1 VPLIDRATI
10 EMPDPLRPGEHCL
23 AYEPA
28 GGDLLRVAREAL
40 ADKPR
45 LARIALAGRALVLRR
60 HLHRAVAD
68 GILEQALGWWSRQ
81 DSNLWPTV

>member
-1 VPLIDRATI
+1 MPLIDRATV
-10 EMPDPLRPGEHCL
+10 EMPDPLLPDEHCL

-28 GGDLLRVAREAL
+28 GDDLLRVARAAL

-45 LARIALAGRALVLRR
+45 LTRIAAAGRALVLER
-60 HLHRAVAD
+60 HLHRQVAD
-68 GILEQALGWWSRQ
+68 GILESAVGWWSRQ